1 MIDYKTLNH
10 FLLDDKFPLPR
21 TQMLFSHLGKARY
34 LSKFDLK
41 SGFWQLGVHPT
52 DRYKTAFCIPTGQY
66 QWKVLPF
73 GLKVAPSLFQ
83 KAMIRIFEP
92 VLHNALVYIDDVL
105 LFSETLGEHRILLQ
119 EFSDKVKKYGVMLSE
134 KKCTVGT
141 ESIEFLGMKIT
152 DGTYQPGIWL
162 KRFSDNNLSVKEIQ
176 QFLGIV
182 NYLRKNLI
190 VQPTPASC
198 QNFSG
203 RTQVHGQQFN
213 G

>member
-1 MIDYKTLNH
+1 
-10 FLLDDKFPLPR
+10 
-21 TQMLFSHLGKARY
+21 
-34 LSKFDLK
+34 
-41 SGFWQLGVHPT
+41 
-52 DRYKTAFCIPTGQY
+52 
-66 QWKVLPF
+66 
-73 GLKVAPSLFQ
+73 
-83 KAMIRIFEP
+83 
-92 VLHNALVYIDDVL
+92 
-105 LFSETLGEHRILLQ
+105 
-119 EFSDKVKKYGVMLSE
+119 MLSE